1 MTDINKKLSAL
12 YDGELE
18 KNEIDNVLR
27 ELDKSDELK
36 KTLSMYSLIGLSM
49 GDKQNITNI
58 ASANLRKDNQIF
70 SKLWLSNALTAAA
83 SILLTLFVVNYA
95 DLSRMNISTESA
107 NKIASAV
114 NSKEAKEVVANS
126 NESLVDHI
134 MNVINDP
141 AFMDTKNTI
150 DLRNVGYNI
159 SDKQNLGYS
168 NGRES
173 FKLRI
178 ENSDFGLNRIRYWRH
193 GNKMIYLVP
202 ISNGRVVT
210 IYGNISASK
219 AIQIAN
225 SIKQ

>member
-1 MTDINKKLSAL
+1 MTDINEKLSAL

-27 ELDKSDELK
+27 ELENSNELK
-36 KTLSMYSLIGLSM
+36 KTLSIYSLIGLSIR
-49 GDKQNITNI
+49 DKQNITHI
-58 ASANLRKDNQIF
+58 ASANLRKDNKIF

-95 DLSRMNISTESA
+95 DFSRMNISTESA

-126 NESLVDHI
+126 NEFLVDHI

-141 AFMDTKNTI
+141 AFMDKNTI

-159 SDKQNLGYS
+159 SDKQNIGYS

-178 ENSDFGLNRIRYWRH
+178 ENRDFGLNRIRYWRH
-193 GNKMIYLVP
+193 GNKIIYLVP
-202 ISNGRVVT
+202 ISDGRVVT

>member
-1 MTDINKKLSAL
+1 MTDINEKLSAL

-27 ELDKSDELK
+27 ELENSNELK
-36 KTLSMYSLIGLSM
+36 KTLSIYSLIGLSIR
-49 GDKQNITNI
+49 DKQNITHI
-58 ASANLRKDNQIF
+58 ASANLRKDNKIF

-126 NESLVDHI
+126 NEFLVDHI

-141 AFMDTKNTI
+141 AFMNTNTI

>member
-27 ELDKSDELK
+27 ELDNSDELK
-36 KTLSMYSLIGLSM
+36 KTLSIYSLIGLSM
-49 GDKQNITNI
+49 GDKQNITHI
-58 ASANLRKDNQIF
+58 ASANLRKDSKIF

-126 NESLVDHI
+126 NEFLVDHI

-141 AFMDTKNTI
+141 GFMDTNNTI

-168 NGRES
+168 NGREN

-178 ENSDFGLNRIRYWRH
+178 ENRDFGLNRIRYWRH

>member
-1 MTDINKKLSAL
+1 M
-12 YDGELE
+12 
-18 KNEIDNVLR
+18 
-27 ELDKSDELK
+27 
-36 KTLSMYSLIGLSM
+36 
-49 GDKQNITNI
+49 
-58 ASANLRKDNQIF
+58 
-70 SKLWLSNALTAAA
+70 
-83 SILLTLFVVNYA
+83 
-95 DLSRMNISTESA
+95 
-107 NKIASAV
+107 

-126 NESLVDHI
+126 NEFLVDHI

-202 ISNGRVVT
+202 ISDGRVVT

>member
-1 MTDINKKLSAL
+1 MTDINEKLSAL

-27 ELDKSDELK
+27 ELENSNELK
-36 KTLSMYSLIGLSM
+36 KTLSIYSLIGLSIR
-49 GDKQNITNI
+49 DKQNITHI

-126 NESLVDHI
+126 NEFLVDHI

-141 AFMDTKNTI
+141 GFMDTNNTI

-168 NGRES
+168 NGREN

-178 ENSDFGLNRIRYWRH
+178 ENRDFGLNRIRYWRH

-219 AIQIAN
+219 AIQIAK

>member
-1 MTDINKKLSAL
+1 MTDINEKLSAL

-27 ELDKSDELK
+27 ELENSNELK
-36 KTLSMYSLIGLSM
+36 KTLSIYSLIGLSIR
-49 GDKQNITNI
+49 DKQNITHI

-126 NESLVDHI
+126 NEFLVDHI

-141 AFMDTKNTI
+141 GFMDTNNTI

-168 NGRES
+168 NGREN

-178 ENSDFGLNRIRYWRH
+178 ENRDFGLNRIRYWRH

>member
-1 MTDINKKLSAL
+1 MTDINEKLSAL

-18 KNEIDNVLR
+18 NNEIDNVLR
-27 ELDKSDELK
+27 ELDNNDELK
-36 KTLSMYSLIGLSM
+36 QTLSIYSVIGLSM
-49 GDKQNITNI
+49 RDKQNVTHIS
-58 ASANLRKDNQIF
+58 SANLRKDNWIT
-70 SKLWLSNALTAAA
+70 SKLWLSNAFTAAA
-83 SILLTLFVVNYA
+83 SILLTFFVVNYA

-126 NESLVDHI
+126 NEFLVDHI

-141 AFMDTKNTI
+141 AFMNTNTI

-159 SDKQNLGYS
+159 SDKQNFGYS
-168 NGRES
+168 NGREN

-178 ENSDFGLNRIRYWRH
+178 ENRDFGLDRIRYWRH

-225 SIKQ
+225 SIK

>member
-27 ELDKSDELK
+27 ELDNSDELK

-49 GDKQNITNI
+49 EDKQNITHI
-58 ASANLRKDNQIF
+58 ASANLKEDNRIF

-95 DLSRMNISTESA
+95 DLSRMNISTEST

-126 NESLVDHI
+126 NEFLVDHI

-141 AFMDTKNTI
+141 AFMDKNTI

-159 SDKQNLGYS
+159 SDKQNIGYS

-178 ENSDFGLNRIRYWRH
+178 ENRDFGLNRIRYWRH

-219 AIQIAN
+219 AIKIAN

>member
-1 MTDINKKLSAL
+1 MTDINEKLSAL

-27 ELDKSDELK
+27 ELENSNELK
-36 KTLSMYSLIGLSM
+36 KTLSIYSLIGLSM
-49 GDKQNITNI
+49 EDKQNITHI
-58 ASANLRKDNQIF
+58 ASASLRKDNRIF
-70 SKLWLSNALTAAA
+70 SKLFLSNALTAAA

-95 DLSRMNISTESA
+95 DFSRMNISTESA

-126 NESLVDHI
+126 NEFLVDHI

-141 AFMDTKNTI
+141 GFMDTNNTI

-159 SDKQNLGYS
+159 CDKQNLGYS

>member
-27 ELDKSDELK
+27 ELDNSDELK
-36 KTLSMYSLIGLSM
+36 KTLSIYSLIGLSM
-49 GDKQNITNI
+49 GDKQNITHI
-58 ASANLRKDNQIF
+58 ASANLRKDNKIF

-95 DLSRMNISTESA
+95 DFSRMNISTESA

-126 NESLVDHI
+126 NEFLVDHI

-141 AFMDTKNTI
+141 AFMNTNTI

-178 ENSDFGLNRIRYWRH
+178 ENRDFGLNRIRYWRH

>member
-1 MTDINKKLSAL
+1 MTDINEKLSAL

-27 ELDKSDELK
+27 ELENSNELK
-36 KTLSMYSLIGLSM
+36 KTLSIYSLIGLSIR
-49 GDKQNITNI
+49 DKQNITHI
-58 ASANLRKDNQIF
+58 ASANLRKDNKIF

-95 DLSRMNISTESA
+95 DFSRMNISTESA

-126 NESLVDHI
+126 NEFLVDHI

-141 AFMDTKNTI
+141 AFMNTNTI

-178 ENSDFGLNRIRYWRH
+178 ENRDFGLNRIRYWRH

-219 AIQIAN
+219 AIKIAN

>member
-27 ELDKSDELK
+27 ELDNSDELK

-49 GDKQNITNI
+49 EDKENITHI
-58 ASANLRKDNQIF
+58 ASANSRKDNQIF

-126 NESLVDHI
+126 NEFLVDHI

-141 AFMDTKNTI
+141 AFMNTNTV

-178 ENSDFGLNRIRYWRH
+178 ENRDFGLNRIRYWRH

-219 AIQIAN
+219 AIKIAN

>member
-27 ELDKSDELK
+27 ELDNSDELK

-49 GDKQNITNI
+49 EDKENITHI
-58 ASANLRKDNQIF
+58 ASANSRKDNQIF

-126 NESLVDHI
+126 NEFLVDHI

-141 AFMDTKNTI
+141 AFMDTNTI

-178 ENSDFGLNRIRYWRH
+178 ENRDFGLNRIRYWRH

-219 AIQIAN
+219 AIKIAN

>member
-27 ELDKSDELK
+27 ELDNSDELK

-49 GDKQNITNI
+49 EDKENITHI
-58 ASANLRKDNQIF
+58 ASANSRKDNQIF

-126 NESLVDHI
+126 NEFLVDHI

-141 AFMDTKNTI
+141 GFMDTNNTI

-168 NGRES
+168 NGREN

-178 ENSDFGLNRIRYWRH
+178 ENRDFGLNRIRYWRH

>member
-27 ELDKSDELK
+27 ELENSNELK
-36 KTLSMYSLIGLSM
+36 KTLSIYSLIGLSIR
-49 GDKQNITNI
+49 DKQNITHI
-58 ASANLRKDNQIF
+58 ASANLRKDNKIF

-95 DLSRMNISTESA
+95 DFSRMNISTESA

-126 NESLVDHI
+126 NEFLVDHI

>member
-1 MTDINKKLSAL
+1 
-12 YDGELE
+12 
-18 KNEIDNVLR
+18 
-27 ELDKSDELK
+27 
-36 KTLSMYSLIGLSM
+36 
-49 GDKQNITNI
+49 
-58 ASANLRKDNQIF
+58 
-70 SKLWLSNALTAAA
+70 
-83 SILLTLFVVNYA
+83 
-95 DLSRMNISTESA
+95 LSRMNISTESA

-126 NESLVDHI
+126 NEFLVDHI

>member
-1 MTDINKKLSAL
+1 MTDINEKLSAL

-18 KNEIDNVLR
+18 NNEIDNVLR
-27 ELDKSDELK
+27 ELDNNDELK
-36 KTLSMYSLIGLSM
+36 QTLSIYSVIGLSM
-49 GDKQNITNI
+49 RDKQNVTHIS
-58 ASANLRKDNQIF
+58 SANLRKDNWIT
-70 SKLWLSNALTAAA
+70 SKLWLSNAFTAAA
-83 SILLTLFVVNYA
+83 SILLTFFVVNYA

-126 NESLVDHI
+126 NEFLVDHI

-168 NGRES
+168 NGREN

-178 ENSDFGLNRIRYWRH
+178 ENRDFGLNRIRYWRH

-225 SIKQ
+225 SIK

>member
-1 MTDINKKLSAL
+1 MTDINEKLSAL

-27 ELDKSDELK
+27 ELENSNELK
-36 KTLSMYSLIGLSM
+36 KTLSIYSLIGLSIR
-49 GDKQNITNI
+49 DKQNITHI
-58 ASANLRKDNQIF
+58 ASANLRKDNKIF

-126 NESLVDHI
+126 NEFLVDHI

-141 AFMDTKNTI
+141 AFMNTNTI

-178 ENSDFGLNRIRYWRH
+178 ENRDFGLNRIRYWRH

>member
-1 MTDINKKLSAL
+1 MTDINEKLSAL

-18 KNEIDNVLR
+18 NNEIDNVLR
-27 ELDKSDELK
+27 ELDNNDELK
-36 KTLSMYSLIGLSM
+36 QTLSIYSVIGLSM
-49 GDKQNITNI
+49 RDKQNVTHIS
-58 ASANLRKDNQIF
+58 SANLRKDNWIT
-70 SKLWLSNALTAAA
+70 SKLWLSNAFTAAA
-83 SILLTLFVVNYA
+83 SILLTFFVVNYA

-126 NESLVDHI
+126 NEFLVDHI

-159 SDKQNLGYS
+159 SDKQNFGYS
-168 NGRES
+168 NGREN

-178 ENSDFGLNRIRYWRH
+178 ENRDFGLDRIRYWRH

-225 SIKQ
+225 SIK

>member
-1 MTDINKKLSAL
+1 
-12 YDGELE
+12 
-18 KNEIDNVLR
+18 
-27 ELDKSDELK
+27 
-36 KTLSMYSLIGLSM
+36 
-49 GDKQNITNI
+49 
-58 ASANLRKDNQIF
+58 
-70 SKLWLSNALTAAA
+70 
-83 SILLTLFVVNYA
+83 
-95 DLSRMNISTESA
+95 MNISTESA

-126 NESLVDHI
+126 NEFLVDHI

-202 ISNGRVVT
+202 ISGGRVVT

>member
-1 MTDINKKLSAL
+1 MTDINEKLSAL

-18 KNEIDNVLR
+18 NNEIDNVLR
-27 ELDKSDELK
+27 ELDNSDELK
-36 KTLSMYSLIGLSM
+36 KTLSIYSLIGLSM
-49 GDKQNITNI
+49 RDKQNITHI
-58 ASANLRKDNQIF
+58 SSANLRKDNWIT
-70 SKLWLSNALTAAA
+70 SKLWLSNVFTAAA
-83 SILLTLFVVNYA
+83 SILLTFFVVNYA

-126 NESLVDHI
+126 NEFLVDHI

-168 NGRES
+168 NGREN

-178 ENSDFGLNRIRYWRH
+178 ENRDFGLNRIRYWRH
-193 GNKMIYLVP
+193 GNKIIYLVP

>member
-27 ELDKSDELK
+27 ELDNSDELK

-49 GDKQNITNI
+49 EYKENITHI
-58 ASANLRKDNQIF
+58 ASANSRKDNQIF

-126 NESLVDHI
+126 NEFLVDHI

-141 AFMDTKNTI
+141 AFMNTNTI

-178 ENSDFGLNRIRYWRH
+178 ENRDFGLNRIRYWRH

-219 AIQIAN
+219 AIKIAN

>member
-27 ELDKSDELK
+27 ELDNSDELK
-36 KTLSMYSLIGLSM
+36 KTLSIYSLIGLSM
-49 GDKQNITNI
+49 GDKQNITHI
-58 ASANLRKDNQIF
+58 ASANLRKDSKIF

-126 NESLVDHI
+126 NEFLVDHI

-141 AFMDTKNTI
+141 GFMDTNNTI

-168 NGRES
+168 NGREN

-178 ENSDFGLNRIRYWRH
+178 ENRDFGLNKIRYWRH

>member
-1 MTDINKKLSAL
+1 MTDINEKLSAL

-27 ELDKSDELK
+27 ELENSNELK
-36 KTLSMYSLIGLSM
+36 KTLSIYSLIGLSIR
-49 GDKQNITNI
+49 DKQNITHI
-58 ASANLRKDNQIF
+58 ASASLRKDNRIF
-70 SKLWLSNALTAAA
+70 SKLFLSNALTAAA

-126 NESLVDHI
+126 NEFLVDHI

-141 AFMDTKNTI
+141 AFMNTNTI

-178 ENSDFGLNRIRYWRH
+178 ENRDFGLNRIRYWRH

-219 AIQIAN
+219 AIKIAN

>member
-27 ELDKSDELK
+27 ELDNSDELK

-49 GDKQNITNI
+49 EDKENITHI
-58 ASANLRKDNQIF
+58 ASANSRKDNQIF

-126 NESLVDHI
+126 NEFLVDHI

-141 AFMDTKNTI
+141 AFMNTNTI

-178 ENSDFGLNRIRYWRH
+178 ENRDFGLNRIRYWRH

-219 AIQIAN
+219 AIKIAN

>member
-1 MTDINKKLSAL
+1 MTDINEKLSAL

-18 KNEIDNVLR
+18 NNEIDNVLR
-27 ELDKSDELK
+27 ELDNNDELK
-36 KTLSMYSLIGLSM
+36 QTLSIYSVIGLSM
-49 GDKQNITNI
+49 RDKQNVTHIS
-58 ASANLRKDNQIF
+58 SANLRKDNWIT
-70 SKLWLSNALTAAA
+70 SKLWLSNAFTAAA
-83 SILLTLFVVNYA
+83 SILLTFFVVNYA

-126 NESLVDHI
+126 NEFLVDHI

-141 AFMDTKNTI
+141 AFMNTNTI

-178 ENSDFGLNRIRYWRH
+178 ENRDFGLNRIRYWRH

>member
-27 ELDKSDELK
+27 ELDNSDELK
-36 KTLSMYSLIGLSM
+36 KTLSIYSLIGLSM
-49 GDKQNITNI
+49 GDKQNIKHI
-58 ASANLRKDNQIF
+58 ASANSRKDNQIF

-126 NESLVDHI
+126 NEFLVDHI

-141 AFMDTKNTI
+141 AFMNTNTI

-178 ENSDFGLNRIRYWRH
+178 ENRDFGLNRIRYWRH

-219 AIQIAN
+219 AIKIAN

>member
-27 ELDKSDELK
+27 ELDNSDELK
-36 KTLSMYSLIGLSM
+36 KTLSMYSLIGISM
-49 GDKQNITNI
+49 EDKENITHI
-58 ASANLRKDNQIF
+58 ASANSRKDNQIF

-126 NESLVDHI
+126 NEFLVDHI

-141 AFMDTKNTI
+141 AFMNTNTI

-178 ENSDFGLNRIRYWRH
+178 ENRDFGLNRIRYWRH

>member
-1 MTDINKKLSAL
+1 
-12 YDGELE
+12 
-18 KNEIDNVLR
+18 
-27 ELDKSDELK
+27 
-36 KTLSMYSLIGLSM
+36 
-49 GDKQNITNI
+49 
-58 ASANLRKDNQIF
+58 
-70 SKLWLSNALTAAA
+70 
-83 SILLTLFVVNYA
+83 
-95 DLSRMNISTESA
+95 MNISTESA

-126 NESLVDHI
+126 NEFLVDHI

-141 AFMDTKNTI
+141 GFMDTKNTI

>member
-1 MTDINKKLSAL
+1 
-12 YDGELE
+12 
-18 KNEIDNVLR
+18 
-27 ELDKSDELK
+27 
-36 KTLSMYSLIGLSM
+36 
-49 GDKQNITNI
+49 
-58 ASANLRKDNQIF
+58 
-70 SKLWLSNALTAAA
+70 
-83 SILLTLFVVNYA
+83 
-95 DLSRMNISTESA
+95 MNISTESA
-107 NKIASAV
+107 NQIASAV
-114 NSKEAKEVVANS
+114 NSKEAKEVAANS
-126 NESLVDHI
+126 NEFLVDHI

-141 AFMDTKNTI
+141 AFMDTKNII

-168 NGRES
+168 NGREN
-173 FKLRI
+173 FTLRI
-178 ENSDFGLNRIRYWRH
+178 VTRDFGLNRIRYWRH

>member
-27 ELDKSDELK
+27 ELDNSDELK

-49 GDKQNITNI
+49 EDKENITHI
-58 ASANLRKDNQIF
+58 ASANSRKDNQIF

-126 NESLVDHI
+126 NEFLVDHI

-141 AFMDTKNTI
+141 AFMNTNTI

-178 ENSDFGLNRIRYWRH
+178 ENRDFGLNRIRYWRH

-225 SIKQ
+225 SIK